1 MSRQKN
7 SILINKHVLN
17 REPVPLII
25 VDNVYRGFS
34 FIVCLTIIVT
44 LILIATFWPH
54 TAGLHQTIMLT
65 YWGKLFV
72 PPWLWLWLISDWC
85 ITNLADMVGG
95 FWSNALLALWEEET
109 DPSAVHCGRGRMSC
123 CLIVGIHVSGISIP
137 LSLLMLLG

>member
-7 SILINKHVLN
+7 SILINKHALN

-85 ITNLADMVGG
+85 ITNLAHGWWVLIQRIVGIVRG
-95 FWSNALLALWEEET
+95 RNC

-123 CLIVGIHVSGISIP
+123 CRIVGIHASGISIP